1 MTTDFQLKMLDL
13 AQRKGWNTARLSPAQ
28 LRALSIEVR
37 TTEQLVRDGAKAMA
51 SRALTGV
58 GLRSV
63 TDEKAAANAAVCRSN
78 TCGKYRKLSN
88 GDEACDACGCQ
99 GKWLKS
105 KLTDASEACPLG
117 LWTNLTIEGSHA

>member
-1 MTTDFQLKMLDL
+1 MTTDFQLKMLEL
-13 AQRKGWNTARLSPAQ
+13 ARAKGWNASRLSPAQ

-37 TTEQLVRDGAKAMA
+37 TTDQLVRDSAKAVT
-51 SRALTGV
+51 SRALTSI

-63 TDEKAAANAAVCRSN
+63 SEDKAAENAAICRSN
-78 TCGKYRKLSN
+78 ACGKYRKLAN

-105 KLTDASEACPLG
+105 KLIDASESCPLNR
-117 LWTNLTIEGSHA
+117 WTNLTIAET